1 MIQTK
6 QKGLQEII
14 RTAIENT
21 IDKET
26 LVSFIKEIDW
36 VDPLLFYAAGKQ
48 VGYENRCY
56 FADPNQHVIFAG
68 VGSIFHIASDCEKRF
83 QVTKEAW
90 ETVRKSAVIHRE
102 QYEFGTGPLLFGGFS
117 FDPEKEKTTL
127 WKEFHD
133 TTMTLP
139 AFVLTVKR
147 EKVWLTINTFVSRD
161 DCAEDIYEE
170 ISSLEQKLLAESQQA
185 LKGKQMDII
194 SKEEIDPAGW
204 IDSIGTV
211 QDEMKNGNVQKV
223 VLARELQL
231 QADDKIDSA
240 RVLEALRIA
249 QPDCYLFAFDYKS
262 SCFLGATP
270 ERLIRKEGETF
281 TSMCLA
287 GSIAHGS
294 SIEEKKQNGD
304 ALLHDEKNLAEHGYV
319 VSMIRDVLT
328 EYCESVNIPYMPGLL
343 TTKHLLHLYTPVEA
357 TGDASLLTIVEKLHP
372 TPALGGTPRHKAMEL
387 IRDVERLDRGL
398 YGAPIGWIDE
408 EGNGE
413 FAVALRCGLLR
424 GEKASLF
431 SGCGIVIDSV
441 PQLEYEETSLKFKPM
456 LSALEEL
463 TK

>member
-6 QKGLQEII
+6 QKDLHEII
-14 RTAIENT
+14 RTAIEGT
-21 IDKET
+21 MGKET
-26 LVSFIKEIDW
+26 LVSFVKEIDW
-36 VDPLLFYAAGKQ
+36 IDPLLFYAAGKQ

-83 QVTKEAW
+83 QVAKEQW
-90 ETVRKSAVIHRE
+90 GNVKQNAVIYRE

-117 FDPEKEKTTL
+117 FDQEKEKTSL
-127 WKEFHD
+127 WKQFHD
-133 TTMTLP
+133 TTMILP
-139 AFVLTVKR
+139 AFVVTVKQ

-161 DCAEDIYEE
+161 DCAEEVCDE
-170 ISSLEQKLLAESQQA
+170 IVSLEQRLLEESQHP
-185 LKGKQMDII
+185 LKGKKMSII
-194 SKEEIDPAGW
+194 SKEEIDPVGW
-204 IDSIGTV
+204 IDSITAV
-211 QDEMKNGNVQKV
+211 QEEMKQGNVQKV

-231 QADDKIDSA
+231 LMNEEIDSS

-249 QPDCYLFAFDYKS
+249 QADCYLFSFDYKGT
-262 SCFLGATP
+262 CFLGATP

-287 GSIAHGS
+287 GSIANDS
-294 SIEEKKQNGD
+294 SIEEREQNGD

-319 VSMIRDVLT
+319 VSMIRDILT
-328 EYCESVNIPYMPGLL
+328 EHCKSVNIPYKPGLL

-357 TGDASLLTIVEKLHP
+357 TGDASLLTIVENLHP
-372 TPALGGTPRHKAMEL
+372 TPALGGTPRREAMKL

-398 YGAPIGWIDE
+398 YGAPIGWVDD

-413 FAVALRCGLLR
+413 FAVALRCGLLD

-441 PQLEYEETSLKFKPM
+441 PQLEYEETSLKFRPM

-463 TK
+463 MK